1 MSTSFKASAV
11 RIAFLTD
18 SAFDKQDKAKLG
30 ALKKRALRVM
40 MQKLRAYCV
49 EDSNNPDVVFEVRR
63 LAGSK
68 SWCLHKRSY
77 NV

>member
-1 MSTSFKASAV
+1 MSTSYRKSAV

-18 SAFDKQDKAKLG
+18 SAFDRQDAAKLG

-40 MQKLRAYCV
+40 MQRLRTYCV

-68 SWCLHKRSY
+68 SWCLHRRSY
-77 NV
+77 NA

>member
-1 MSTSFKASAV
+1 MRQTWRQSAV

-18 SAFDKQDKAKLG
+18 STFEKANEEKLG

-40 MQKLRAYCV
+40 QQRLRTFCV

-63 LAGSK
+63 LPGTK
-68 SWCLHKRSY
+68 SWCLHRRSY

>member
-1 MSTSFKASAV
+1 MATSFRRSAI

-18 SAFDKQDKAKLG
+18 SAFDEQNRAKLD
-30 ALKKRALRVM
+30 ALKKRALRVLM
-40 MQKLRAYCV
+40 LKSRTFCV

-68 SWCLHKRSY
+68 SWCLHRRSY